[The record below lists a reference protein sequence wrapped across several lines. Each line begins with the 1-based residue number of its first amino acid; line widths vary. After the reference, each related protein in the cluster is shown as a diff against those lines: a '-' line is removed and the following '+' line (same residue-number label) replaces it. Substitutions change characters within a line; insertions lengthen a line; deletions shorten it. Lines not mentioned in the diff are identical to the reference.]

1 MSLLTDRLIAMLQT
15 RLPHQPMNVGG
26 AEDVVVVFPAAHSD
40 VGDIEVHDNGDELIV
55 MVGKFTHTHFSNY
68 DQGLSNSER
77 AQRIADDVVAFLKDV
92 FSDRI
97 EFFGTHIGAGGWRER
112 RPKQRGILSKLVFGS
127 KTYVW
132 SGPVANDG

>member
-1 MSLLTDRLIAMLQT
+1 MSLLTDRLIATLHS
-15 RLPHQPMNVGG
+15 RLALQPMEVGG
-26 AEDVVVVFPAAHSD
+26 TDGVVVVFPAAHSD

-55 MVGKFTHTHFSNY
+55 MVGNFTHTHFNNY
-68 DQGLSNSER
+68 DRGLSISER
-77 AQRIADDVVAFLKDV
+77 AERIADDVVAFLTDI

-97 EFFGTHIGAGGWRER
+97 EFFGSHTGAGGWRKR
-112 RPKQRGILSKLVFGS
+112 KPKERGILSKLVFGK